1 MKYKELTEHLGE
13 SPEDLEEARQ
23 SEEGAITETEREEEL
38 AKKHGN
44 RKRIT
49 FGDVLKARQESARKK
64 EMKEEVE
71 ELDELKKETYTAARK
86 AIAKKLGELEDD
98 EPDSYHPW
106 PSMMKKEPKVD
117 MSKEVQRNKLAQSF
131 ARAAA
136 GEMGR
141 RPVKRLGEDLE
152 ELSEVL
158 KASDPVGKWI
168 KDFVAS
174 DNPKFEG
181 KSEKERIDMALG
193 AYYAAQKEQQQNE
206 MLEAQT
212 YAQYLDNQ
220 NNSLFNP
227 FRISKG
233 E

>member
-23 SEEGAITETEREEEL
+23 SEEGAIPETGREEEL

-98 EPDSYHPW
+98 EPVSYHPW

-158 KASDPVGKWI
+158 KASDPVEKWI

-181 KSEKERIDMALG
+181 KSKKERIDMALG

>member
-23 SEEGAITETEREEEL
+23 SEEGAIPETEREEEL

-44 RKRIT
+44 PKRIT

-64 EMKEEVE
+64 EMKGEVD
-71 ELDELKKETYTAARK
+71 ELDELKKETYTAASK

-131 ARAAA
+131 ARAAT

-141 RPVKRLGEDLE
+141 RSVKRLGEDLE

-158 KASDPVGKWI
+158 KASDPVEKWI

-174 DNPKFEG
+174 DNPKFKG
-181 KSEKERIDMALG
+181 KSKKERIDMALG